1 MYRMKNTESSLKD
14 KNVEKVKDSLSV
26 GMRREEPGS
35 ILSESGIVLDSK
47 RVYKASLP
55 DDTDRIHQIMRA
67 VVQMDTNLKT
77 PFSMFIG
84 GYDYG
89 EIAQKLN
96 ISVETV
102 KKRIGSAREELQ
114 KILAF
119 GDCQRN

>member
-1 MYRMKNTESSLKD
+1 MKNTESSLKD
-14 KNVEKVKDSLSV
+14 KKVEEVKDSLKV
-26 GMRREEPGS
+26 GTRREEPGS
-35 ILSESGIVLDSK
+35 ILSESGIVLDNK

-67 VVQMDTNLKT
+67 VVRMDTNLKT

-84 GYDYG
+84 GYDYL
-89 EIAQKLN
+89 EIARKLD
-96 ISVETV
+96 IPVETV
-102 KKRIGSAREELQ
+102 KKRIGSARQELQ

>member
-1 MYRMKNTESSLKD
+1 MKNTVSSLKD
-14 KNVEKVKDSLSV
+14 KNVEKVKDSLNV

-35 ILSESGIVLDSK
+35 ILSESGIALNSK

-67 VVQMDTNLKT
+67 VVHMDTKLKT

-84 GYDYG
+84 GYNYD

-96 ISVETV
+96 IPVETV